1 MSKQN
6 ACLEVTVVS
15 EALVRA
21 YARREL
27 SGADRVAVKQ
37 TILEDD
43 LARKVVHEEASA
55 IDKDAAPADLA
66 HALTEARNA
75 CRRAV
80 VGYERLSQLDLYETV
95 KEFAASRFAQR
106 WTLLGSLTQSLKSES
121 EPIEIIDIAEPAG
134 EISVDDAIRR
144 AAARDINL
152 ARSLKKAFDISA
164 APGWSARIADWIAS
178 VEADM
183 ERIVWLKSALLPFN
197 RSGR

>member
-1 MSKQN
+1 MSKQT
-6 ACLEVTVVS
+6 ACLEVTIVS

-27 SGADRVAVKQ
+27 SGADRAAVKQ

-43 LARKVVHEEASA
+43 LARKVVHEEAGA

-95 KEFAASRFAQR
+95 KDFAASRFARR
-106 WTLLGSLTQSLKSES
+106 WALLGSLTQSLKSES
-121 EPIEIIDIAEPAG
+121 EPIEIVDIAESAG
-134 EISVDDAIRR
+134 EISVDDAIQR
-144 AAARDINL
+144 AAARDSNL
-152 ARSLKKAFDISA
+152 VGSLKNAFDISA
-164 APGWSARIADWIAS
+164 APVWSARIADWIAS
-178 VEADM
+178 VESDM

-197 RSGR
+197 RPDR